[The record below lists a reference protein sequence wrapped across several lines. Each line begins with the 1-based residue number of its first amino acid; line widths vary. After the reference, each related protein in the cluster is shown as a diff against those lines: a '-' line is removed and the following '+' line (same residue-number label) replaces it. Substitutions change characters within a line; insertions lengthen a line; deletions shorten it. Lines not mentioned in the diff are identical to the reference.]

1 MPHNIIINLESL
13 LELSARLNETHD
25 KEFIL
30 NSTLLSLMGKLRVL
44 RAGVLI
50 PAKDGLKLFLSKG
63 KFAPDYLK
71 IDLKSCSGDYS
82 LIREKLREHNIKFV
96 FPIEYREKLFAF
108 ICLGERLTGNELSA
122 EEEKYA
128 RLVCT
133 ISANALQNAEHQQ
146 SLIHEKSTIEQR
158 NQLLTTLFEMS
169 RDFSNL
175 LSKKEIIKMLSFHLM
190 GQLMVNRFAIFQIE
204 NNKIEEA
211 YINRFDDLEDIS
223 FLNRMTRI
231 KEPVICSTSNYGE
244 NFSDYCKKHNIE
256 AIAPMFV
263 QGNPKALLIIGKKMN
278 GSDFSEENL
287 QFIEALGNTA
297 ISTLESER
305 LFKEEI
311 EKKKLENELNLALDI
326 QKNLLPKKVPNV
338 KNFEIHGMSLPSRHV
353 GGDYYDFIKLDDNR
367 TLLAIADVSGK
378 GMPAAL
384 LMANVQAALRV
395 IAPLGLTLR
404 EIVQRLNKIVFLN
417 TSSDKFVTFF
427 IGILDSEHQTFE
439 YINAGHNPPVI
450 LHSDLHLEHLKAGG
464 LILGFMDEPFEYEQA
479 VVKLEKDSVICMYT
493 DGITEALSVKNTEY
507 SEERLEDLLKE
518 IRKFPVEEM
527 LKIIVEDVQQ
537 FAIGTQQFDDIT
549 LIGVKVI

>member
-1 MPHNIIINLESL
+1 MQHNVIINLESL
-13 LELSARLNETHD
+13 LELSARLNETHS

-30 NSTLLSLMGKLRVL
+30 NSTLLSLMGKLKVL
-44 RAGVLI
+44 RAGVLV
-50 PAKDGLKLFLSKG
+50 PNNKGLKLYLSKG
-63 KFAPDYLK
+63 KFTPDYLEFDIEK
-71 IDLKSCSGDYS
+71 CMGDYS
-82 LIREKLREHNIKFV
+82 TLRTTLEQYNIRFV
-96 FPIEYREKLFAF
+96 FPVEYREKIFAF
-108 ICLGERLTGNELSA
+108 ICLGDRLLGTELSG

-146 SLIHEKSTIEQR
+146 SLIQEKITIEQR

-204 NNKIEEA
+204 NNKIEDA
-211 YINRFDDLEDIS
+211 YINRFEELEDIS

-231 KEPVICSTSNYGE
+231 KEPVVCNNSNFGE
-244 NFSDYCKKHNIE
+244 NFTEYCKKYNINV
-256 AIAPMFV
+256 IAPMFI
-263 QGNPKALLIIGKKMN
+263 QGNPKALLVIGKKMN
-278 GSDFSEENL
+278 GSEFTDENL

-326 QKNLLPKKVPNV
+326 QKNLLPKNVPNV
-338 KNFEIHGMSLPSRHV
+338 KYFEIHGISLPSRHV
-353 GGDYYDFIKLDDNR
+353 GGDYYDFIKLDENR
-367 TLLAIADVSGK
+367 TIVAIADVSGK

-395 IAPLGLTLR
+395 IAPLGLPLR
-404 EIVQRLNKIVFLN
+404 EIVQRLNKIVYLN

-427 IGILDSEHQTFE
+427 MGILDSEHKTFE
-439 YINAGHNPPVI
+439 YINAGHNPPFI
-450 LHSDLHLEHLKAGG
+450 LHSDLHIEHLTAGG
-464 LILGFMDEPFEYEQA
+464 LILGFMDDPFEYEQA
-479 VVKLEKDSVICMYT
+479 VVKLEQDSVICMFT
-493 DGITEALSVKNTEY
+493 DGITEALNTSNLEY
-507 SEERLEDLLKE
+507 GDERLQELVRD

>member
-1 MPHNIIINLESL
+1 MPQSTIINLESL

-44 RAGVLI
+44 RAGVLL
-50 PAKDGLKLFLSKG
+50 PDSKGLKLYLSKG
-63 KFAPDYLK
+63 KFTPDF
-71 IDLKSCSGDYS
+71 IDFDVKSCNGDYS
-82 LIREKLREHNIKFV
+82 NLRERLYDFKIKFV

-108 ICLGERLTGNELSA
+108 ICLGDRLNSVELSS

-133 ISANALQNAEHQQ
+133 ISANALQNAEHQK
-146 SLIHEKSTIEQR
+146 SLIQEKITIEQR

-204 NNKIEEA
+204 NNKIEDA
-211 YINRFDDLEDIS
+211 YINRFDSLDDLS

-244 NFSDYCKKHNIE
+244 NFNQYCREHNIE

-278 GSDFSEENL
+278 GSEFSEENL

-297 ISTLESER
+297 ISTLEAER

-311 EKKKLENELNLALDI
+311 EKKKLENELNLALEI
-326 QKNLLPKKVPNV
+326 QENLLPKNIPDV

-353 GGDYYDFIKLDDNR
+353 GGDYYDFIKLDDTK
-367 TLLAIADVSGK
+367 TLVAIGDVSGK

-395 IAPLGLTLR
+395 IAPLGLPLR

-439 YINAGHNPPVI
+439 YINAGHNPPFI
-450 LHSDLHLEHLKAGG
+450 LHADLHKEYLKAGG

-479 VVKLEKDSVICMYT
+479 VVKLEKDSVICMFT
-493 DGITEALSVKNTEY
+493 DGITEALDTQNNEY
-507 SEERLEDLLKE
+507 GEERLENLLQD
-518 IRKFPVEEM
+518 IRKFPVDEM

>member
-1 MPHNIIINLESL
+1 MQQNIIINLESL

-30 NSTLLSLMGKLRVL
+30 NSTLLSLMGKLKVL
-44 RAGVLI
+44 RAGVLL
-50 PAKDGLKLFLSKG
+50 PKNNGLSLFLSKG
-63 KFAPDYLK
+63 KFSPSFFKY
-71 IDLKSCSGDYS
+71 DLSKCSGDYS
-82 LIREKLREHNIKFV
+82 DLREYLGEQNIRFV

-108 ICLGERLTGNELSA
+108 ICLGDRLTGNNLSS

-133 ISANALQNAEHQQ
+133 ISANALQNAEHQA
-146 SLIHEKSTIEQR
+146 SLIQEKITIEQR

-204 NNKIEEA
+204 NNKIEDA
-211 YINRFDDLEDIS
+211 YINRFEKLEDVS
-223 FLNRMTRI
+223 VLNRMTRI
-231 KEPVICSTSNYGE
+231 KEPVICDNSNYGE
-244 NFSDYCKKHNIE
+244 NFSEYCLKYGIKV
-256 AIAPMFV
+256 IAPMFV

-278 GSDFSEENL
+278 ASNFTDENI
-287 QFIEALGNTA
+287 QFIEALGNTS

-326 QKNLLPKKVPNV
+326 QKNLLPKNVPSVN
-338 KNFEIHGMSLPSRHV
+338 NFEIHGISLPSRHV
-353 GGDYYDFIKLDDNR
+353 GGDYFDFIKLSDTR
-367 TLLAIADVSGK
+367 TLVAIADVSGK
-378 GMPAAL
+378 GLPAAL

-395 IAPLGLTLR
+395 IAPLGLPLK

-427 IGILDSEHQTFE
+427 VGILDSEYQTFE

-450 LHSDLHLEHLKAGG
+450 LHSDLQIEHLKAGG

-479 VVKLEKDSVICMYT
+479 VVKLHKDSVICLFT
-493 DGITEALSVKNTEY
+493 DGITEALDTQNAEY
-507 SEERLEDLLKE
+507 GEERLESLLKD
-518 IRKFPVEEM
+518 IRKFPVNEM
-527 LKIIVEDVQQ
+527 LNIIVEDVQQ